1 MPMLSKKCSHL
12 SGSYAPE
19 RVADNEKCDV
29 VVLGVLQDL
38 VRTSLDAVAVRE
50 DHFTLVELAL

>member
-1 MPMLSKKCSHL
+1 MPVLSKKCSHL
-12 SGSYAPE
+12 SSSYAPE
-19 RVADNEKCDV
+19 RVADHEKRDV

-50 DHFTLVELAL
+50 DHLTLVELAL